1 MLTASVVW
9 VMLSDRAFQDAAEAA
24 ADRRSKWQD
33 ARASQQYRAA
43 ARAWVLAPTG
53 RSETAFAWKS
63 ATQTFRSID
72 VRLVLRF
79 GAILVGLTI
88 AAMAVGRNSSVVAI
102 AGAFAAGGAV
112 LWILL
117 APQAVRLDLRADLE
131 HLELLKTW
139 PVPSEAV
146 VRGELLWPV
155 ALITT
160 VAWTM
165 AAFAIALSGISFPQ
179 FHLGTRLA
187 VGAAALIVMPTLA
200 LAQLTIHNAAALFF
214 PAWVPLGTQR
224 SRASTRW
231 GSG

>member
-1 MLTASVVW
+1 M
-9 VMLSDRAFQDAAEAA
+9 
-24 ADRRSKWQD
+24 
-33 ARASQQYRAA
+33 
-43 ARAWVLAPTG
+43 
-53 RSETAFAWKS
+53 
-63 ATQTFRSID
+63 
-72 VRLVLRF
+72 
-79 GAILVGLTI
+79 GLTI

-224 SRASTRW
+224 SRGLDAMGQRLITLGGTWLALIVMTIPAALAAAVLWFVMRPFIGAAAQSLGRQRPPRC
-231 GSG
+231 